1 MIRVISKVS
10 VHLSN
15 VWEACV
21 STSCEVKE
29 DEKDTQVML
38 LVLEVLVVRS
48 VSIYVHNVVFI
59 HLVHDG
65 ADSADFID
73 LVVGIWRSY
82 YFPQKRHDVEGS
94 Y

>member
-1 MIRVISKVS
+1 M
-10 VHLSN
+10 
-15 VWEACV
+15 
-21 STSCEVKE
+21 KE

-73 LVVGIWRSY
+73 LVVGI
-82 YFPQKRHDVEGS
+82 
-94 Y
+94 